1 MHELTQ
7 KSIPP
12 TPPPSSPPDRAVSP
26 PIINPERFEDFMAF
40 RETFLVY
47 FPDAKANAR
56 IRGFGDLLFE
66 MVLETW
72 EHWPDHS
79 EGIFPA
85 ELRAAVA
92 DMRHLQGAM
101 SSWCGLAFTGSTEYE
116 IRLAGVGASIALAIG
131 ELADRLEVE
140 LNSWQGKVS

>member
-1 MHELTQ
+1 MHELAQ
-7 KSIPP
+7 KSNPH
-12 TPPPSSPPDRAVSP
+12 TPPPSPPDLAVSP
-26 PIINPERFEDFMAF
+26 PVIKPERFEDFMVF
-40 RETFLVY
+40 REVFCVH

-56 IRGFGDLLFE
+56 LRGFGHLLFE
-66 MVLETW
+66 MVLATW
-72 EHWPDHS
+72 GDWPSHR

-92 DMRHLQGAM
+92 DMRFLQGAM
-101 SSWCGLAFTGSTEYE
+101 SSWCGPAFSGSSEYE
-116 IRLAGVGASIALAIG
+116 NRLAGVGAGIALAIG

>member
-1 MHELTQ
+1 MHKLS
-7 KSIPP
+7 KSNPP

-26 PIINPERFEDFMAF
+26 PVIDPERFEDFMAF

-47 FPDAKANAR
+47 FPDATANAR

-116 IRLAGVGASIALAIG
+116 IRLAGVGAGIALAIG
-131 ELADRLEVE
+131 ELADRMEVE